1 MMVRPPS
8 VLRNS
13 SPRGAAPLPPMG
25 PLSFREMRG
34 KSKEMSSRA
43 HLSRREPEVCGGG
56 ADDQIRRRSAKEEE
70 GEGGGRGQE
79 SIPLEESSLP
89 AHAPHP
95 SISLPRTGY
104 LGNVCSLIITLQ
116 RVPLILPEES
126 ASCQAHRVLVNSINT
141 AIHLHPHPPSSCP
154 LTSNLPT
161 PLQPG
166 GS

>member
-1 MMVRPPS
+1 
-8 VLRNS
+8 
-13 SPRGAAPLPPMG
+13 MG

-34 KSKEMSSRA
+34 KSKEMSSTA
-43 HLSRREPEVCGGG
+43 HLSGREPEVCGGHRH
-56 ADDQIRRRSAKEEE
+56 QIGRRSSKEEE
-70 GEGGGRGQE
+70 GEGGGRGTGVNTTGGKQ
-79 SIPLEESSLP
+79 PP
-89 AHAPHP
+89 AHAPRP

-154 LTSNLPT
+154 LTSNLPL